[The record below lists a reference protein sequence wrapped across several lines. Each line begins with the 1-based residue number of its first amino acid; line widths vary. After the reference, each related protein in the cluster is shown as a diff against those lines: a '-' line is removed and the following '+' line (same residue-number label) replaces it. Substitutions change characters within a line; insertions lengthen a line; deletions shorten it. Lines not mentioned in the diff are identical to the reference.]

1 MVRSTYTNQPTPPV
15 IPQLTLDLHPRYTG
29 ADAPSGSL
37 MIHQPTS
44 CIGANHMSNTV
55 LSSASNATIN
65 VFDTVANTANAVTKL
80 VNGVST
86 GANMFERMMNDMDLD
101 HADRSKLH
109 RKNYR
114 NELLENSARVA
125 AKRQAEMQREMQDD
139 PHFAKLFADNYSDL
153 KSVFE
158 EPQV

>member
-1 MVRSTYTNQPTPPV
+1 
-15 IPQLTLDLHPRYTG
+15 
-29 ADAPSGSL
+29 
-37 MIHQPTS
+37 
-44 CIGANHMSNTV
+44 MSNTV

-114 NELLENSARVA
+114 NELLENSARDA
-125 AKRQAEMQREMQDD
+125 AKRQAMMQKEMQEDQ
-139 PHFAKLFADNYSDL
+139 HFAKLFASNYADL

-158 EPQV
+158 EPEA